1 VRVPGS
7 LHIGGP
13 LGTTGVGEMATKAD
27 FTDLEWAAL
36 QKGVTGSGFLV
47 SLSDRDLSDTFG
59 EVGAMAKYLA
69 GQQVAASSELI
80 RELAK
85 ARGTGFGLTASPER
99 VRTETMD
106 CLRSSVGT
114 LQAKAPDEVEQYRQL
129 VLGVAQAVADAKG
142 GEVAVE
148 KTVIEQIREALGT
161 DGAD

>member
-1 VRVPGS
+1 
-7 LHIGGP
+7 
-13 LGTTGVGEMATKAD
+13 MAAKTD
-27 FTDLEWAAL
+27 FTEPEWEAL

-69 GQQVAASSELI
+69 GQQVAASSELV

-85 ARGTGFGLTASPER
+85 ARGTGFGLTTSPER
-99 VRTETMD
+99 VRTETMES
-106 CLRSSVGT
+106 LRSSVAT
-114 LQAKAPDEVEQYRQL
+114 LQTKAPTEVAGYREL

-148 KTVIEQIREALGT
+148 KAVIEQIREALGT
-161 DGAD
+161 D